1 MVKRMILKA
10 LYKNAVQDELDE
22 LLKTEN
28 EALEEIS
35 ETRKQAYELF
45 LKKADLE
52 FSQYQQVKNEAKYQ
66 YLLEVLYPS
75 AAEIAEIQGGDVI
88 LEIDEEKHIGKM
100 RYDGKDLLSTPG
112 DIMLTEFLTKAMKT
126 ADQYIFE
133 GKEALVHLEFYFN
146 LYDTEKV
153 KDCSEEIKNLRQK
166 INTLD
171 LGE

>member
-88 LEIDEEKHIGKM
+88 LEIDE
-100 RYDGKDLLSTPG
+100 
-112 DIMLTEFLTKAMKT
+112 
-126 ADQYIFE
+126 
-133 GKEALVHLEFYFN
+133 
-146 LYDTEKV
+146 
-153 KDCSEEIKNLRQK
+153 
-166 INTLD
+166 
-171 LGE
+171 

>member
-10 LYKNAVQDELDE
+10 LYKNAVKDELDE

-100 RYDGKDLLSTPG
+100 RYDGKYLLSTPG
-112 DIMLTEFLTKAMKT
+112 NIMLTEFLTKAMKT

>member
-75 AAEIAEIQGGDVI
+75 CG
-88 LEIDEEKHIGKM
+88 
-100 RYDGKDLLSTPG
+100 R
-112 DIMLTEFLTKAMKT
+112 
-126 ADQYIFE
+126 
-133 GKEALVHLEFYFN
+133 
-146 LYDTEKV
+146 
-153 KDCSEEIKNLRQK
+153 DCR
-166 INTLD
+166 NTRWRCNS
-171 LGE
+171 GN

>member
-35 ETRKQAYELF
+35 ETKKQAYELF

-100 RYDGKDLLSTPG
+100 RYEGRYLMSTPG
-112 DIMLTEFLTKAMKT
+112 DTMLTKFLTIAMKK
-126 ADQYIFE
+126 ADQYTLE
-133 GKEALVHLEFYFN
+133 GNEDLLHLEFYFN

-153 KDCSEEIKNLRQK
+153 KDCSEEIKTLRQK
-166 INTLD
+166 INAID

>member
-52 FSQYQQVKNEAKYQ
+52 FSQYQQVK
-66 YLLEVLYPS
+66 
-75 AAEIAEIQGGDVI
+75 
-88 LEIDEEKHIGKM
+88 
-100 RYDGKDLLSTPG
+100 T
-112 DIMLTEFLTKAMKT
+112 
-126 ADQYIFE
+126 
-133 GKEALVHLEFYFN
+133 
-146 LYDTEKV
+146 
-153 KDCSEEIKNLRQK
+153 RQN
-166 INTLD
+166 INTFWKFSIQVRPRLQKYKV
-171 LGE
+171 EM

>member
-1 MVKRMILKA
+1 
-10 LYKNAVQDELDE
+10 
-22 LLKTEN
+22 
-28 EALEEIS
+28 
-35 ETRKQAYELF
+35 
-45 LKKADLE
+45 
-52 FSQYQQVKNEAKYQ
+52 
-66 YLLEVLYPS
+66 
-75 AAEIAEIQGGDVI
+75 
-88 LEIDEEKHIGKM
+88 M
-100 RYDGKDLLSTPG
+100 RYDGKYLLSTPG
-112 DIMLTEFLTKAMKT
+112 NIMLTEFLTKAMKT